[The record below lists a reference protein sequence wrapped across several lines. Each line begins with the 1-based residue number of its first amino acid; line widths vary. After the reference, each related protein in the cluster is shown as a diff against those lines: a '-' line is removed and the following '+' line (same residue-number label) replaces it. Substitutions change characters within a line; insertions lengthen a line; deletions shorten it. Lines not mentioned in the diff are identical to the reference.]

1 MGTLR
6 IVGGEISGKEIEPSE
21 SLQNVR
27 GCLPNVALQHEPIAQ
42 GSPPCSSRASPSVR
56 TITKIKLRRQLL
68 LNVTILLDGSVVS
81 VVQKVFVEEFV
92 RCRLKTGFW
101 SELSSQIDLAFGG
114 TTHFR
119 PADSV
124 QEDCYVYIRRSTIS
138 HLKSGVYKTNVV
150 IDETSHWLDS
160 TKVEANI
167 RSTLFLSG
175 QLTSVQPI
183 LFRRNVCY

>member
-81 VVQKVFVEEFV
+81 VVQKVFVEEIAAAGSRQV
-92 RCRLKTGFW
+92 SGQ
-101 SELSSQIDLAFGG
+101 SSPL
-114 TTHFR
+114 
-119 PADSV
+119 
-124 QEDCYVYIRRSTIS
+124 
-138 HLKSGVYKTNVV
+138 
-150 IDETSHWLDS
+150 
-160 TKVEANI
+160 
-167 RSTLFLSG
+167 RSTLLSVVG
-175 QLTSVQPI
+175 LLTSDQPI
-183 LFRRNVCY
+183 QFRRTVTCILGGPQFPISNLVFIRRM